1 LSSFIQGVRPL
12 QLLLEKE
19 FSLCQNGFS
28 LTEVR
33 HMDIRKREWFID
45 RLLKMVRD
53 EQQADED
60 NARRRIRS

>member
-1 LSSFIQGVRPL
+1 
-12 QLLLEKE
+12 
-19 FSLCQNGFS
+19 
-28 LTEVR
+28 
-33 HMDIRKREWFID
+33 MDIRKREWFID